1 MPRRV
6 AVRAAAETP
15 GPAETDEQREARIG
29 DEAVRLVEYR
39 LKKVLPAGMLESIVI
54 PPKLTE
60 IRSFVRWEEAGK
72 PENTS
77 REWQVREYQAALVDL
92 KLEMLAGGNLN
103 DIRRR
108 YSLDTEF
115 GEDAP
120 VHTPTVPELQ
130 LLKIAADIVKEREYY
145 DPAKIAAIEDAE
157 TKASQERI
165 EKATEKAK
173 LEKAK
178 TAPEAV
184 TEDLETVQA
193 LELAFETDV
202 KDIGTADAAAAV
214 EEADD
219 LHARIAAAA
228 EVMVE
233 KTAEAAAR
241 GADAE
246 AAKALELASL
256 GDDAT
261 LGLGA
266 FGDDEIAVLKAV
278 QQEAEIARDKA
289 RVKAEAAKRVKLQME
304 ALAAKAKKAKA
315 DAKAEAEPPPRR
327 RPPRRRP
334 RLPRRRPRRRS
345 NASSPRRRRR
355 RRRSL
360 RRRAE
365 MDAAKAALE
374 SSAARKAT
382 VMAAPASEEAPV
394 AAKKDVVPEPAF
406 PPPPWRRPPR
416 RRPSPQGAGGA
427 GGEGAR
433 APPTANAAA
442 AYGVT
447 RSATEVE
454 AKAAAKRL
462 AAAKDAERAKTAALE
477 LRRERA
483 AAEKRAAEAEVL
495 AAKDAKRAASASAS
509 AVAAAVD
516 DRVKALETLH
526 AKHVE
531 TLLSEH
537 EQALAAARAAAAAE
551 LSAELADSASSS
563 ERLLRSK
570 LGEAV
575 TALEVSNEQCKSLK
589 AKLARGREEL
599 EKVKTITAKA
609 AEVLESRSA
618 DQRLIKSLKR
628 ELDVAVE
635 LEAAAEARAAAAEKS
650 ASALKKQV
658 ETPLG
663 AKPSSERIAELESDL
678 REANEILAEFKQSWE
693 ADRKVIALL
702 SRMKDAEEAKDAAD
716 AARLADAAAKA
727 KDDSNLKSAG
737 LWGLAKKYGKKTLEI
752 SSELWFGEGKDADA
766 ADVALRASAAKR
778 NNTLAAKKAADEE
791 EDAARAWAAPPPSRA
806 CAPRR
811 APRGATPRRACAR

>member
-1 MPRRV
+1 MFPGLPRRV

-173 LEKAK
+173 LDKAK

-202 KDIGTADAAAAV
+202 KDIGAADAAAAV

-266 FGDDEIAVLKAV
+266 FGDDEIAVLKARL

-315 DAKAEAEPPPRR
+315 DAKAEAEAPAAAPAAAKAPEA
-327 RPPRRRP
+327 PAP
-334 RLPRRRPRRRS
+334 
-345 NASSPRRRRR
+345 SPAQKKQRELAKAKAAAE
-355 RRRSL
+355 RSL
-360 RRRAE
+360 RRARGDGRGQGGARVERGAE
-365 MDAAKAALE
+365 
-374 SSAARKAT
+374 AT
-382 VMAAPASEEAPV
+382 VMAAPDSEEAPV

-406 PPPPWRRPPR
+406 PRPPWRRPPSAAR
-416 RRPSPQGAGGA
+416 RRG
-427 GGEGAR
+427 
-433 APPTANAAA
+433 
-442 AYGVT
+442 
-447 RSATEVE
+447 
-454 AKAAAKRL
+454 
-462 AAAKDAERAKTAALE
+462 
-477 LRRERA
+477 RRR
-483 AAEKRAAEAEVL
+483 R
-495 AAKDAKRAASASAS
+495 R
-509 AVAAAVD
+509 
-516 DRVKALETLH
+516 R
-526 AKHVE
+526 
-531 TLLSEH
+531 
-537 EQALAAARAAAAAE
+537 
-551 LSAELADSASSS
+551 
-563 ERLLRSK
+563 
-570 LGEAV
+570 
-575 TALEVSNEQCKSLK
+575 
-589 AKLARGREEL
+589 RGRP
-599 EKVKTITAKA
+599 
-609 AEVLESRSA
+609 R
-618 DQRLIKSLKR
+618 
-628 ELDVAVE
+628 
-635 LEAAAEARAAAAEKS
+635 
-650 ASALKKQV
+650 
-658 ETPLG
+658 P
-663 AKPSSERIAELESDL
+663 
-678 REANEILAEFKQSWE
+678 
-693 ADRKVIALL
+693 
-702 SRMKDAEEAKDAAD
+702 
-716 AARLADAAAKA
+716 
-727 KDDSNLKSAG
+727 
-737 LWGLAKKYGKKTLEI
+737 
-752 SSELWFGEGKDADA
+752 
-766 ADVALRASAAKR
+766 
-778 NNTLAAKKAADEE
+778 
-791 EDAARAWAAPPPSRA
+791 
-806 CAPRR
+806 PRR
-811 APRGATPRRACAR
+811 TPRRRTA